1 MAMAIRCDRCNA
13 YFQFSKKQPN
23 AVAVSCIDYRG
34 NGWQDLCPKC
44 MDALNVWMKDALKEV
59 QFVES

>member
-1 MAMAIRCDRCNA
+1 MAMAIRCNA

-23 AVAVSCIDYRG
+23 AVAVSCIDSS
-34 NGWQDLCPKC
+34 WQDLCPKC